1 MIIMKFGGTSVADAG
16 RVLAVAEIVRAHLD
30 RAPVVVVSALAGV
43 TDLLVAAVDAAR
55 RGDREAL
62 EPILADLERR
72 HRWAL
77 AGSIEDPGR
86 RHDLSLEM
94 DALFEELRQLLRAV
108 RILGEGT
115 PQSSDALLAFG
126 EALSSRILRASLEEK
141 GVRAKLFDPRDVLVT
156 DERHGAAEP
165 DLSEVAA
172 RASGRLVPALGR
184 GETPV
189 LGGFVGATREGRT
202 TTLGRGGSDTTA
214 AVLGS
219 ALGAEEIQIW
229 TDVDGLM
236 SADPKLVAAARTLDR
251 VSFAEA
257 AELAHYGA
265 KVLHPASIAPAVR
278 RAIPVRVLNSFR
290 PEGRGTEIVEET
302 GGDGASVASVASRGG
317 LATIRVTS
325 SRMRVEPGLFSAVLG
340 SLERRGSVPE
350 LMVSS
355 EVSVTVAVPD
365 TAVVAEVEKDLRER
379 ARIEIRNG
387 RAIVCLVGSG
397 LAREESA
404 RRRALAALAALA
416 PELVSMGGSGSS
428 AAAVIP
434 EDRLGAAVRELHRR
448 FVEDGATGEGKA

>member
-1 MIIMKFGGTSVADAG
+1 MKFGGSSVADAG
-16 RVLAVAEIVRAHLD
+16 RILAVVEVVRAHLG
-30 RAPVVVVSALAGV
+30 RRPVVVVSALAGV
-43 TDLLVAAVDAAR
+43 TDLLLAAVDAAG
-55 RGDREAL
+55 RGDRESL
-62 EPILADLERR
+62 DPILADLERR

-77 AGSIEDPGR
+77 AGSIEDPRR

-94 DALFEELRQLLRAV
+94 DALFEDLRQLLRAV

-115 PQSSDALLAFG
+115 PRSSDALLAFG
-126 EALSSRILRASLEEK
+126 ETLSSRILRAALEEK
-141 GVRAKLFDPRDVLVT
+141 GIRAGLVDARKVVIT
-156 DERHGAAEP
+156 DARHGAAEP
-165 DLSEVAA
+165 DLAGIAEGA
-172 RASGRLVPALGR
+172 RRWLIPALER

-202 TTLGRGGSDTTA
+202 TTLGRGGSDTSA
-214 AVLGS
+214 AAIGS

-236 SADPKLVAAARTLDR
+236 SADPKLVPAARTLAR

-290 PEGRGTEIVEET
+290 PEGRGTEIVEEAP
-302 GGDGASVASVASRGG
+302 GDGASVASVASRGG
-317 LATIRVTS
+317 LATVRVTS
-325 SRMRVEPGLFSAVLG
+325 GRMRVEPGLFSSVLEALG
-340 SLERRGSVPE
+340 RRGVVPD

-355 EVSVTVAVPD
+355 EVSLTVAVPD
-365 TAVVAEVEKDLRER
+365 AGIVEGVEEELRDR
-379 ARIEIRNG
+379 ARVETGRG
-387 RAIVCLVGSG
+387 RAIVCLVGPG
-397 LAREESA
+397 LAREGA
-404 RRRALAALAALA
+404 GRRRALAALAALE
-416 PELVSMGGSGSS
+416 PELVSMGGSGTC

-448 FVEDGATGEGKA
+448 FVESDAAEEGGP